1 MGHEADSLTLY
12 LPLSSVCFFLPVLSY
27 QSALEL
33 RGQVIPI
40 LALIETLPSSMWTN

>member
-1 MGHEADSLTLY
+1 MQQSDPVPALKFRVC
-12 LPLSSVCFFLPVLSY
+12 SSLPVLSY

-40 LALIETLPSSMWTN
+40 LALIETLPSSMCKN

>member
-1 MGHEADSLTLY
+1 MGNEADSLTLY
-12 LPLSSVCFFLPVLSY
+12 LPLSSFLPVLSF